1 MEQIRIVAIPTK
13 VAESVRATMLAPGYG
28 FPARSE
34 LGAESCPLSALPA
47 VNHVRRGA

>member
-13 VAESVRATMLAPGYG
+13 VAESVRATMLAPGWIPG
-28 FPARSE
+28 SQRIGSR
-34 LGAESCPLSALPA
+34 SCPLSALPA